1 VGAAESPAAPTVCSH
16 DYSLEPPPEV
26 SEDPRMPKTV
36 LRAPKRVESS
46 DEDGMSAPCFLDG
59 DAPRIARVL

>member
-1 VGAAESPAAPTVCSH
+1 VCSH